1 MTVKQVLRKLKIS
14 GDLKKYLVDSVE
26 YCKKQKIDP
35 LGVNLQSKVYPYL
48 ANKYEITEVAMKCRF
63 IKALREFNKE
73 NADIIQN
80 YFEVHH
86 KITVKKLI
94 ILLLLN
100 TK

>member
-26 YCKKQKIDP
+26 YCKKQKVDP

-48 ANKYEITEVAMKCRF
+48 ANKYDISEIAMKCRF
-63 IKALREFNKE
+63 IKALKEFNKE
-73 NADIIQN
+73 NAAVIQD

>member
-1 MTVKQVLRKLKIS
+1 MTVKQVLKKLKIT

-26 YCKKQKIDP
+26 YCKKEKVDP
-35 LGVNLQSKVYPYL
+35 LGVNLQSKIYPYL
-48 ANKYEITEVAMKCRF
+48 SNKYDITEIAIKCRF
-63 IKALREFNKE
+63 IKALKDFNKD
-73 NADIIQN
+73 NLKVIQD
-80 YFEVHH
+80 YFDVHH